1 MKVFALRLKPDQD
14 LRQSLKEFA
23 LSNNIQAG
31 FILSAIGSLKQAAIR
46 FADQPKSEILQGRF
60 EILSLNGTL
69 SVSGLHLHITIAGAV
84 GNTIGGHLDNDSI
97 IYTTAEIVIGASED
111 LIFLRSPDPQTGF
124 LELDIQQVKQRDE

>member
-23 LSNNIQAG
+23 LLNNIQAG

-46 FADQPKSEILQGRF
+46 FADQPKSEVLQGRF

-69 SVSGLHLHITIAGAV
+69 SVNGLHLHIAIADSV
-84 GNTIGGHLDNDSI
+84 GNMVGGHLGDDSI
-97 IYTTAEIVIGASED
+97 IYTTAEIVIGVSEG
-111 LIFLRSPDPQTGF
+111 LVFLRSPDPQTGF
-124 LELDIQQVKQRDE
+124 LELEIQVVKQRGE